1 VISSIGKKGQVRIQL
16 MNFAGPMNHSSPLSK
31 KNKQI
36 SIKRKS
42 STDVVQKP
50 PEKVQAST
58 GILQRAIKGNGA
70 VMGMDKFKLQ
80 EKWMLKQNASNRGMC
95 LSNPFFCFDC
105 HLVNLFYVLCHLSM
119 IFSTCYVFLQT
130 CPIILVIC
138 RTVIKLYYL

>member
-1 VISSIGKKGQVRIQL
+1 

-42 STDVVQKP
+42 STDIVQKP

-95 LSNPFFCFDC
+95 LQILSF
-105 HLVNLFYVLCHLSM
+105 VL
-119 IFSTCYVFLQT
+119 IATW
-130 CPIILVIC
+130 
-138 RTVIKLYYL
+138 